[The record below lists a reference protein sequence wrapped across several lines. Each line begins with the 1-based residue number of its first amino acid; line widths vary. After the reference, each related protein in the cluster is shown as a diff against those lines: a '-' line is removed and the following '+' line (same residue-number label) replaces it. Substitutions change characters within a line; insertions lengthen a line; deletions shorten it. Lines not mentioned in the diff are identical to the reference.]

1 MIIYRELS
9 SLENDLGV
17 SAKTLYA
24 LSNNIEKHY
33 HRVTLPK
40 RSGGTRVLSVPDP
53 LLKQVQRIISERLLS
68 FMPVSRYATA
78 YKCGSSVIKNANRH
92 VKKTKILKL
101 DIKNFFDR
109 VLYSQ
114 VKEKAFPS
122 ERYSESNRVLLSML
136 CYYKDKLPQ
145 GAPSSP
151 AITNIIMFDFDERVG
166 EWCNEKGIGYTR
178 YCDDMTF
185 SGDFDD
191 SDVVSFVSEE
201 LKKYGFYLNE
211 KKTRSILNSQRQTVT
226 GIVVNDR
233 LNVPYDYRRRIRQ
246 EVYYCCKY
254 GVEGHLAKIG
264 FNDSCEIYLRGLL
277 GRIAFALQA
286 DPENKALLDCKEFV
300 INLIKNKGVTAM

>member
-1 MIIYRELS
+1 MIVYRELS
-9 SLENDLGV
+9 SLEKDLGV

-24 LSNNIEKHY
+24 LSNNIDKHY
-33 HRVTLPK
+33 RCVTLPK

-53 LLKQVQRIISERLLS
+53 LLKQVQRLISERLLS
-68 FMPVSRYATA
+68 FMHVSRYATA
-78 YKCGSSVIKNANRH
+78 YKCGASVIKNASRH
-92 VKKTKILKL
+92 TKRAKILKL

-109 VLYSQ
+109 ILYSQ

-122 ERYSESNRVLLSML
+122 ERYSESNRILLSML

-166 EWCNEKGIGYTR
+166 EWCNEKGIVYTR

-185 SGDFDD
+185 SGDFDE
-191 SDVVSFVSEE
+191 SDVISFVSEE

-211 KKTRSILNSQRQTVT
+211 KKTRSVLNSQRQTVT

-233 LNVPYDYRRRIRQ
+233 LNVPSDYRRRIRQ
-246 EVYYCCKY
+246 EVYYCRKY
-254 GVEGHLAKIG
+254 SVEGHLAKVG
-264 FNDSCEIYLRGLL
+264 CADSCEIYLRGLL

-286 DPENKALLDCKEFV
+286 DPENQALLDCKEFV
-300 INLIKNKGVTAM
+300 ISQMKK